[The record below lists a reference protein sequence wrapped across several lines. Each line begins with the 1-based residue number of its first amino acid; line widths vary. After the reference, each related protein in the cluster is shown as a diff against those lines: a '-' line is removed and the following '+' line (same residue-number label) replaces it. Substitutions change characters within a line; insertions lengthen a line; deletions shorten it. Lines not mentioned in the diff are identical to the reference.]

1 MLALNQSLRLTL
13 KVLASVFV
21 LFIVSIMIILVTV
34 DPNDYRE
41 DITAAVKEHTGRDF
55 EVEKMSLSIFPRLA
69 INLENASLSNATG
82 FNDKPFFKADKVQ
95 VGAAMLPLLSQELE
109 VEKLTLHGLSL
120 NLEKNANG
128 NNNWNDLIQSEQG
141 TDSKGHEENSESGS
155 PLTSLNFGGIDIQNG
170 EILWSDQQ
178 NSQNVS
184 LKEVNIQS
192 GSIRFGSFFDLKL
205 SAKADVSQPKIQ
217 SNLTLSLEAKI
228 EQNGQYDLKNL
239 RLENQFSSQNMPI
252 EVANTV
258 IELPSFNLTNNELS
272 LPSLLVKFDV
282 TGGKDLP
289 IKQSQGQIDLTNL
302 TANLDK
308 QSFRLSA
315 LKLQSDLEGD
325 VIPNKKTSIE
335 LSTHLDL
342 DLKQESAILKNI
354 TLKTENMALNASV
367 KATQIIA
374 NPQVDTELK
383 ISQTNLRD
391 LLERLN
397 IALPQMSNQ
406 SSLQTFALSTQ
417 VKFAKQAESIQ
428 INNLKVTLDDS
439 NLSGKASIKNFANP
453 AIAYN
458 LNLDKIDINRYLPP
472 KQAETPVSESPTKTE
487 EDAKIE
493 LPVEMLR
500 KLKIDGTFKAGSVK
514 FDNLNPTNL
523 LVATKANKGDIYV
536 SPIKATLFKTQIN
549 ASAGLNVAGKTPKY
563 RFKTDTKDLLIGEAM
578 IAFTGKDQLTG
589 TGTVNLNITTQG
601 ERVSEFKKAL
611 NGHIYADLKNGAVKG
626 FNLAKAIRQAKAK
639 LSGKTLANDDSEAQT
654 DFSALTVKANIK
666 NGIVSTQT
674 LSAKAPFMRINGE
687 GTVNLPAESLNYL
700 VKTKIVGSDKG
711 QGGEELKDLNGL
723 TIPVKLT
730 GRYISPSVSLD
741 LNSLIEQ
748 KTKAKIEE
756 KKEEVVKDI
765 KKQAEEKLKDSLFKG
780 LKF

>member
-13 KVLASVFV
+13 KVLASFFV

-128 NNNWNDLIQSEQG
+128 NNNWDDLIQSEQG
-141 TDSKGHEENSESGS
+141 TDSKGPEENSERGS

-239 RLENQFSSQNMPI
+239 RLENQFSGQNMPI

-335 LSTHLDL
+335 L
-342 DLKQESAILKNI
+342 
-354 TLKTENMALNASV
+354 
-367 KATQIIA
+367 
-374 NPQVDTELK
+374 
-383 ISQTNLRD
+383 
-391 LLERLN
+391 
-397 IALPQMSNQ
+397 
-406 SSLQTFALSTQ
+406 
-417 VKFAKQAESIQ
+417 
-428 INNLKVTLDDS
+428 
-439 NLSGKASIKNFANP
+439 
-453 AIAYN
+453 
-458 LNLDKIDINRYLPP
+458 
-472 KQAETPVSESPTKTE
+472 
-487 EDAKIE
+487 
-493 LPVEMLR
+493 
-500 KLKIDGTFKAGSVK
+500 
-514 FDNLNPTNL
+514 
-523 LVATKANKGDIYV
+523 
-536 SPIKATLFKTQIN
+536 
-549 ASAGLNVAGKTPKY
+549 
-563 RFKTDTKDLLIGEAM
+563 
-578 IAFTGKDQLTG
+578 
-589 TGTVNLNITTQG
+589 
-601 ERVSEFKKAL
+601 
-611 NGHIYADLKNGAVKG
+611 
-626 FNLAKAIRQAKAK
+626 
-639 LSGKTLANDDSEAQT
+639 
-654 DFSALTVKANIK
+654 
-666 NGIVSTQT
+666 
-674 LSAKAPFMRINGE
+674 
-687 GTVNLPAESLNYL
+687 
-700 VKTKIVGSDKG
+700 
-711 QGGEELKDLNGL
+711 
-723 TIPVKLT
+723 
-730 GRYISPSVSLD
+730 
-741 LNSLIEQ
+741 
-748 KTKAKIEE
+748 
-756 KKEEVVKDI
+756 
-765 KKQAEEKLKDSLFKG
+765 
-780 LKF
+780 